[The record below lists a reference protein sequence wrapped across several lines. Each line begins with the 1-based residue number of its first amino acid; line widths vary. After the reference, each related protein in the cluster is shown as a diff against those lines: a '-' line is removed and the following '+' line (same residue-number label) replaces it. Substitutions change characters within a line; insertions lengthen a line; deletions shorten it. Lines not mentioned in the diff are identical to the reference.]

1 MVKISLVKEK
11 TSYPKVK
18 IEASRQAYSVL
29 IPFFE
34 HNMELFESFYI
45 LLLNN
50 SNNTI
55 GYAHISSGGITGT
68 VVDVRMVAKYA
79 LESLATGIIL
89 AHNHPSGN
97 LKPSEADI
105 SLTKKLRAALSLLDI
120 NLLDH
125 LILSSEGF
133 YSFSSEG
140 LL

>member
-55 GYAHISSGGITGT
+55 GFAHLSSGGITGT
-68 VVDVRMVAKYA
+68 VVDIRMVAKYA
-79 LESLATGIIL
+79 LESLATGVIL
-89 AHNHPSGN
+89 AHNHPSGT
-97 LKPSEADI
+97 LKPSQADI
-105 SLTKKLRAALSLLDI
+105 NLTNKVKAALKTLDI
-120 NLLDH
+120 NLVDH
-125 LILSSEGF
+125 LILSSDGF
-133 YSFSSEG
+133 FSFASDG